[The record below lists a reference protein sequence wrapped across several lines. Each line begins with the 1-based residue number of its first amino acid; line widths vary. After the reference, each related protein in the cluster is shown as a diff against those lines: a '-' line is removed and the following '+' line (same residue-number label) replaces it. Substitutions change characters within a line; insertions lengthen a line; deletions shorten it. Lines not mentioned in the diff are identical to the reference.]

1 VYFRKNK
8 PENPFQNYDLA
19 KKLLE
24 AQKKYENRIPD
35 RKPDPRPGKIYVQI
49 NQYVKRNLPK
59 IFRYDHQK
67 YKNRKPDRK
76 PDPGPTGYFYG

>member
-1 VYFRKNK
+1 MEQSIDLFNK

-24 AQKKYENRIPD
+24 VQKKFFCIKIFWYNHQKYKNRKPD

-49 NQYVKRNLPK
+49 NQYVKRNLP
-59 IFRYDHQK
+59 
-67 YKNRKPDRK
+67 
-76 PDPGPTGYFYG
+76 T

>member
-1 VYFRKNK
+1 MSLVLSFKANAKIEGSLTNK

-24 AQKKYENRIPD
+24 AQKKFFCIKIFWYNHQKYKN

-49 NQYVKRNLPK
+49 NQYVKRNLP
-59 IFRYDHQK
+59 
-67 YKNRKPDRK
+67 
-76 PDPGPTGYFYG
+76 T